1 MSTAL
6 LRVAGVT
13 RRFGGYL
20 ALNDISCD
28 VAAGNV
34 HALIGPNGAG
44 KTTLF
49 NIVSGTLRPSAGR
62 IAFDGCDYTGRRP
75 DRVLKMGIAR
85 NFQHVRLISGLSIIE
100 NVMIG
105 AHVGIDRGIV
115 GNTAALFGLAGGEWA
130 AARKARE
137 LLDFVG
143 LPAKRQLRP
152 GELTL
157 GDQRRVEIARAL
169 ASEPRLMLLDEPA
182 AGMNAAEVDEL
193 SRLIRQIRSRGITIL
208 LVEHHIRLIME
219 IADNVTVLNAGRV
232 IASGPPSMVQSD
244 PAVIA
249 AYLGKND
256 EPAFGP

>member
-1 MSTAL
+1 MRAILS
-6 LRVAGVT
+6 VAGVS

-28 VAAGNV
+28 VVAGHV

-49 NIVSGTLRPSAGR
+49 NILGGTLRPTTGR
-62 IAFDGCDYTGRRP
+62 IAFDGHDYTGRRP

-85 NFQHVRLISGLSIIE
+85 NFQHVRLIRGLSIVE

-105 AHVGIDRGIV
+105 CHTWIDRGIL
-115 GNTAALFGLAGGEWA
+115 GNTAALFGLATGELA
-130 AARKARE
+130 AANKARG

-143 LPAKRQLRP
+143 VPAKRHLEP
-152 GELTL
+152 LELSL

-169 ASEPRLMLLDEPA
+169 ASEPRFLLLDEPA
-182 AGMNAAEVDEL
+182 AGMNPAEVNEL
-193 SRLIRQIRSRGITIL
+193 SRLIRRIRDRGITIL
-208 LVEHHIRLIME
+208 VVEHHIRLIME
-219 IADNVTVLNAGRV
+219 IADNITVLSAGSV
-232 IASGPPSMVQSD
+232 IATGPPSVVQCD
-244 PAVIA
+244 PAVIS
-249 AYLGKND
+249 AYLGKTD

>member
-1 MSTAL
+1 MSAIL
-6 LRVAGVT
+6 SVAGVS

-28 VAAGNV
+28 VATGHV

-49 NIVSGTLRPSAGR
+49 NIVSGTLRPTTGR
-62 IAFDGCDYTGRRP
+62 IAFDGHEYTGRRP

-85 NFQHVRLISGLSIIE
+85 NFQ

-105 AHVGIDRGIV
+105 CHTWIDRGIL
-115 GNTAALFGLAGGEWA
+115 GNTAALFGLATRELA
-130 AARKARE
+130 AANKARG

-143 LPAKRQLRP
+143 VPAKRHLEP
-152 GELTL
+152 LELSL
-157 GDQRRVEIARAL
+157 GDQRRIEIARAL
-169 ASEPRLMLLDEPA
+169 ASEPRFLLLDEPA
-182 AGMNAAEVDEL
+182 AGMNPTEVNEL
-193 SRLIRQIRSRGITIL
+193 SSLIRRIRDRGITIL

-219 IADNVTVLNAGRV
+219 IADNITVLSAGSV
-232 IASGPPSMVQSD
+232 IATGPPSVVQCD
-244 PAVIA
+244 PAVIS
-249 AYLGKND
+249 AYLGKTD